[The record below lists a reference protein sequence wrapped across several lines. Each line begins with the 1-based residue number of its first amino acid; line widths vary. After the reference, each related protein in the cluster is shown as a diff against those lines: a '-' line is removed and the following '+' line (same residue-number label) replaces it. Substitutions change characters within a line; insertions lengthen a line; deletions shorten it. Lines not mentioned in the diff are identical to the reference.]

1 MNDSELYHHGVKGMK
16 WGNRKAQK
24 YANKA
29 KLSRESSKEWD
40 TMAKYALEKGKTK
53 KAAKYKKYAAEE
65 RAEASRYEKAASGQ
79 NKKKSPKEKVS
90 SGKKRAKKAAQKI
103 GSASVKTVGYT
114 AQFGLRMLQNYGNM
128 QRINYWTNS

>member
-16 WGNRKAQK
+16 WGHLKAQK

-53 KAAKYKKYAAEE
+53 KKQLSIRNTQK
-65 RAEASRYEKAASGQ
+65 RNVPRHLGM
-79 NKKKSPKEKVS
+79 
-90 SGKKRAKKAAQKI
+90 KKRRLDKIKRSRQKI
-103 GSASVKTVGYT
+103 K
-114 AQFGLRMLQNYGNM
+114 
-128 QRINYWTNS
+128 